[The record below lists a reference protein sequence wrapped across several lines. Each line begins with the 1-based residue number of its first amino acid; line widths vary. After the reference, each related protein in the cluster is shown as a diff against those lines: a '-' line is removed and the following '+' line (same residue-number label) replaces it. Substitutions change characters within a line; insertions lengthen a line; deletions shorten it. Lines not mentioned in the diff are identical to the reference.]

1 MTDFQK
7 AYEKAIE
14 DRILPGYALLAGDKN
29 GNIVYSGAKGVQ
41 SLAEGST
48 RPFHLDTICGIASM
62 TKLMTA
68 VAALKCVEEGLVI
81 LDEDVAKYLPSIGK
95 YGIMTSFDEKTNEAV
110 TVPNTTP
117 ITLRQVM
124 LLSHK
129 NGHEYDWLNPD
140 LGKWRASR
148 GETPS
153 CGPTVEEKHTL
164 PLLYEPGTSF
174 KYGPGSDW
182 AGKVIEK
189 VSGKRLDAF
198 MKEKIWD
205 PLGITDISFF
215 PRERS
220 DMEDRVAN
228 ISTLNEQ
235 GEGPATDAGGFD
247 AFVDATDCLGG
258 VGAFASADAYF
269 TFLQSVLK
277 RNSRLLND
285 DSWDELFK
293 PQLDESCKKELNDY
307 LKSSPLHTQLLGM
320 GLPADIER
328 QWSFAGMIAEQ
339 GQEGRMNAGTV
350 FWGGVPSLT
359 WYLDF
364 EAGVCGVAFCQVIP
378 PMSPRILKLH
388 ELFQRA
394 MYEKAA
400 A

>member
-1 MTDFQK
+1 MTDFEK
-7 AYEKAIE
+7 AYEKAIA
-14 DRILPGYALLAGDKN
+14 DKILPGYALLAGNKD
-29 GNIVYSGAKGVQ
+29 
-41 SLAEGST
+41 
-48 RPFHLDTICGIASM
+48 
-62 TKLMTA
+62 
-68 VAALKCVEEGLVI
+68 ALRCVEEGRI
-81 LDEDVAKYLPSIGK
+81 TLDEDVARYLPSIGK
-95 YGIMTSFDEKTNEAV
+95 YGIMTSFDERTNEAV

-117 ITLRQVM
+117 ITLRQAM
-124 LLSHK
+124 LLSHT

-140 LGKWRASR
+140 LTKWRASR
-148 GETPS
+148 GEIPS
-153 CGPTVEEKHTL
+153 CGPTIEEKHTL

-189 VSGKRLDAF
+189 VSGKTLDAV

-215 PRERS
+215 PKERS
-220 DMEDRVAN
+220 DIKDRVAN

-247 AFVDATDCLGG
+247 VFVDATDCLGG
-258 VGAFASADAYF
+258 VGAFASAEAYF
-269 TFLQSVLK
+269 IFLQSVLK
-277 RNSRLLND
+277 RDSRLLND

-293 PQLDESCKKELNDY
+293 PQLDERCKEELNDY

-320 GLPADIER
+320 GLPADIEK

-339 GQEGRMNAGTV
+339 GQEGRMNARTV
-350 FWGGVPSLT
+350 CWGGVPSLT

-394 MYEKAA
+394 IYEKVAA
-400 A
+400 